1 MMKLTRPTV
10 VPTIIAH
17 AEADIVV
24 DREIGQHRRDETTPD
39 RALMVAEAGRRRAYL
54 GREALGQ
61 IARVLSVDRT
71 TEQPLQRE
79 ADRRSSG
86 SRW

>member
-24 DREIGQHRRDETTPD
+24 DRDIGQDRRDETAED
-39 RALMVAEAGRRRAYL
+39 RALMVAEAGGRRAHL

-61 IARVLSVDRT
+61 IARILAIDRAA
-71 TEQPLQRE
+71 EQALDRE
-79 ADRRSSG
+79 ADRDRQ
-86 SRW
+86 